1 MSRPRILF
9 LDAYDSFSNNIVS
22 LLTVL
27 LDADVD
33 VLSIDAPELA
43 PASPGF
49 HDALRQRLR
58 HYHAV
63 VCGPGPGSP
72 TSPADVGLIKYIWE
86 LEDQHLLPVLG
97 ICLGFQSLAVS
108 CGAGIGRLSTG
119 LHGMIRVIDHRPDV
133 SGDTTKGNI
142 FHGVPP
148 FKATLYHSLCADVGQ
163 DSVSD
168 VDWATRRWATPS
180 RTPDIVPLAWVD
192 EKRPGFVERI
202 FMGMR
207 HASKPFWGLQ
217 YHPESICSEPA
228 GHQVIKNWFSEA
240 TRWSAS
246 RGRMVEPTVSLPESG
261 PTKPN
266 LLSGPVLDPRGWED
280 HKRWLPSLDGPSKY
294 SYTTI
299 SLPPHIEAPDIVEI
313 LQHGSQEHI
322 ILDSASARTKRIGL
336 DVRGRYSIVA
346 LDVDEALRFEY
357 QVGNKAVTI
366 RVPSQ
371 GDAARQSVDLGT
383 GSVWHIL
390 AEFLETRKVAIGSD
404 DSPFVGG
411 FMGFATYELGL
422 ECIDVN
428 IVEKRQHSRPDL
440 SFSWITKSIVID
452 HLEGTIRIQSLHSS
466 PADAESWMEQTK
478 DALQSSSL
486 WTDGL
491 RLNTDKIKDV
501 DNLTPPITPTVTP
514 PAPTIVAPEPDVYD
528 AKVRQCQYF
537 IAAGDSYELCLT
549 DQTTIQRTKSPQEA
563 TGLNGLPP
571 PTSSNNN
578 HHSWAPPS
586 ATNKVPSA
594 WQLYRTLRARQPAPF
609 GSYLRLGGAT
619 LISSSPERFLE
630 YTADGLCSMRPMKG
644 TVRKSGA
651 VATLAQAERILHVPK
666 EEAENLMIVDLV
678 RHDLHS
684 VCGPGRVTVPQ
695 LLKVEEYAS
704 VFQMISVVEGRL
716 PATASSSSDD
726 NTKNG
731 VDTTTTTTTT
741 SPRRHHYTGLDVLA
755 ASLPPGSMTGAPK
768 KRSCEILQGIEG
780 AHHGGERSLYSGVVG
795 YMDAAGRGDWSVTIR
810 SLFRWDDETTMTTT
824 QPDGGPETEVW
835 RIGAGGAVTALS
847 TPAGETEE
855 MLVKLKGPLGIFSEQ
870 QQQQQPRS

>member
-33 VLSIDAPELA
+33 VLSIDAPELT

-49 HDALRQRLR
+49 HDALRQKLR

-72 TSPADVGLIKYIWE
+72 TSPGDVGLIKYIWE

-108 CGAGIGRLSTG
+108 CGAGIARLSTG

-133 SGDTTKGNI
+133 SGDTADGNI

-168 VDWATRRWATPS
+168 VDWAARRWATPAK
-180 RTPDIVPLAWVD
+180 TPDIVPLAWVD
-192 EKRPGFVERI
+192 EQRPGFVERI

-207 HASKPFWGLQ
+207 HATKPFWGLQ

-228 GHQVIKNWFSEA
+228 GHQVIKNWFTDA

-246 RGRMVEPTVSLPESG
+246 RGRTVEPVFALPESG
-261 PTKPN
+261 STRPTLVRYLCRGILKP
-266 LLSGPVLDPRGWED
+266 
-280 HKRWLPSLDGPSKY
+280 
-294 SYTTI
+294 
-299 SLPPHIEAPDIVEI
+299 PDIVEI
-313 LQHGSQEHI
+313 LQHNSQEYI
-322 ILDSASARTKRIGL
+322 ILDSASARAKRIGL
-336 DVRGRYSIVA
+336 DVRGRYSIIA

-357 QVGNKAVTI
+357 QVGNKAITS

-371 GDAARQSVDLGT
+371 GDATRQSVDIGT

-390 AEFLETRKVAIGSD
+390 ADFLETRRVAIGSN

-411 FMGFATYELGL
+411 YMGFATYELGL
-422 ECIDVN
+422 ECIDVD
-428 IVEKRQHSRPDL
+428 IVAKRQHSRPDL

-452 HLEGTIRIQSLHSS
+452 HLEGTIRIQSLDPS
-466 PADAESWMEQTK
+466 PNVAASWMEQTRNT
-478 DALQSSSL
+478 LQSSPL

-491 RLNTDKIKDV
+491 RLNTDKIKDI

-514 PAPTIVAPEPDVYD
+514 PAPAIVAPEPDAYD
-528 AKVRQCQYF
+528 TKVRQCQDF

-549 DQTTIQRTKSPQEA
+549 DQTTIQRTKNPQEA
-563 TGLNGLPP
+563 PGHNGLPSP
-571 PTSSNNN
+571 STTNNSS
-578 HHSWAPPS
+578 HHSWAPSS
-586 ATNKVPSA
+586 ATNNVPST

-644 TVRKSGA
+644 TVRKSAAG
-651 VATLAQAERILHVPK
+651 VATLAQAEQILHVPK

-695 LLKVEEYAS
+695 LLKVEEYES
-704 VFQMISVVEGRL
+704 VFQMISVVEGQL
-716 PATASSSSDD
+716 PATVSSPNNND
-726 NTKNG
+726 KNV
-731 VDTTTTTTTT
+731 VDTTTTTT
-741 SPRRHHYTGLDVLA
+741 SSRMNHYTGLDVLA

-780 AHHGGERSLYSGVVG
+780 DHHGERSLYSGVVG

-810 SLFRWDDETTMTTT
+810 SLFRWDDETTTPPPN
-824 QPDGGPETEVW
+824 QPDGPETEVW

-847 TPAGETEE
+847 TPEGETEE

-870 QQQQQPRS
+870 QQPRS

>member
-22 LLTVL
+22 LLTEL
-27 LDADVD
+27 LAADVD

-49 HDALRQRLR
+49 HDALRQKLR

-72 TSPADVGLIKYIWE
+72 TSPADVGLMKHVWE

-108 CGAGIGRLSTG
+108 CGAGIRKLSTTG
-119 LHGMIRVIDHRPDV
+119 LHGMIRVIDHRPHASANDIAE
-133 SGDTTKGNI
+133 GNI
-142 FHGVPP
+142 FHAVPP

-168 VDWATRRWATPS
+168 ADWATMRWTLPAK
-180 RTPDIVPLAWVD
+180 TPDVVPLAWVD
-192 EKRPGFVERI
+192 EQRPGFVERI
-202 FMGMR
+202 LMGMR
-207 HASKPFWGLQ
+207 HATKPFWGLQ

-240 TRWSAS
+240 IRWSAA
-246 RGRMVEPTVSLPESG
+246 RGRTVEPSFSLPQSG
-261 PTKPN
+261 STKPC
-266 LLSGPVLDPRGWED
+266 LLSGPVLDPRRWEE
-280 HKRWLPSLDGPSKY
+280 HKRWLPSLDGSSKY
-294 SYTTI
+294 SYKTI

-313 LQHGSQEHI
+313 LQHNSQEHI
-322 ILDSASARTKRIGL
+322 ILDSASAHAKRIGL
-336 DVRGRYSIVA
+336 DVRGRYSIIA

-357 QVGNKAVTI
+357 HVGDKTATI

-371 GDAARQSVDLGT
+371 GDAALQSVNLGT
-383 GSVWHIL
+383 SSVWHVL
-390 AEFLETRKVAIGSD
+390 AEFLETRRVS
-404 DSPFVGG
+404 
-411 FMGFATYELGL
+411 LGL
-422 ECIDVN
+422 ECIDVD
-428 IVEKRQHSRPDL
+428 IVEKRQHTRPDL

-452 HLEGTIRIQSLHSS
+452 HLEGTIRIQSLHPSPVEASTWLEETQNTLESS
-466 PADAESWMEQTK
+466 T
-478 DALQSSSL
+478 L
-486 WTDGL
+486 WSDGL
-491 RLNTDKIKDV
+491 RLNTDKIKDI

-514 PAPTIVAPEPDVYD
+514 PAPTIVLPEPFVYD
-528 AKVRQCQYF
+528 SKVRQCQDF

-549 DQTTIQRTKSPQEA
+549 DQTTIERTKSPHEAAA
-563 TGLNGLPP
+563 TGLPMTN
-571 PTSSNNN
+571 
-578 HHSWAPPS
+578 SWAPPS
-586 ATNKVPSA
+586 ATKVPSS
-594 WQLYRTLRARQPAPF
+594 WQLYRSLRSRQPAPF

-644 TVRKSGA
+644 TVRKSDT
-651 VATLAQAERILHVPK
+651 VATLAQAEQILHVPK

-684 VCGPGRVTVPQ
+684 VCGPGHVTVPQ

-704 VFQMISVVEGRL
+704 VFQMISVVEGQL
-716 PATASSSSDD
+716 PATTNSSPLND
-726 NTKNG
+726 ND
-731 VDTTTTTTTT
+731 DTTTATA

-780 AHHGGERSLYSGVVG
+780 AHHGERSLYSGVVG

-810 SLFRWDDETTMTTT
+810 SLFRWDDETVAS
-824 QPDGGPETEVW
+824 PRDGPETEVW

-847 TPAGETEE
+847 TPEGETEE

-870 QQQQQPRS
+870 PQQQQQQSRS